1 MFERAKRVSFVVLYS
16 ALNFHCDHLWTLS
29 NSYSLATATE
39 SQPCPAPPHPTHNLP
54 AALYFRLSFI
64 FVFVVSYYICWKKKL
79 GYLLLTI
86 VSVIYF
92 ALLCLLLNFISL
104 LIIKY
109 IVCCVISIIGNY
121 CLISIQMKK

>member
-1 MFERAKRVSFVVLYS
+1 MNKI
-16 ALNFHCDHLWTLS
+16 
-29 NSYSLATATE
+29 ATTIKQM
-39 SQPCPAPPHPTHNLP
+39 SIFQKIQLFS
-54 AALYFRLSFI
+54 AALPLYSFI
-64 FVFVVSYYICWKKKL
+64 FVFIVSYYICWKKKL

-86 VSVIYF
+86 VSVVYF
-92 ALLCLLLNFISL
+92 ASLYLLTNFISL

>member
-1 MFERAKRVSFVVLYS
+1 MNKIATTVKRMSVFQKIQFFSAVL
-16 ALNFHCDHLWTLS
+16 
-29 NSYSLATATE
+29 
-39 SQPCPAPPHPTHNLP
+39 P
-54 AALYFRLSFI
+54 LYSFI
-64 FVFVVSYYICWKKKL
+64 FVFIVSYYVCWKKKL

-92 ALLCLLLNFISL
+92 ALLYLLLNFISL

-109 IVCCVISIIGNY
+109 IICCAISIIGNY